1 MKDMRMQA
9 RGLILYK
16 DFDSAIIGT
25 SMLENTSAKEANK
38 KLGGNWINLSLGGST
53 FALRAV
59 ILDYLFKH
67 KDIKNIIYS
76 LDIRALNELKPPK
89 TKTLF
94 HSTMIKLLIYLNY
107 ISQVVLLI
115 VLYFFQKKKNV

>member
-38 KLGGNWINLSLGGST
+38 KLGGNWINLSLG
-53 FALRAV
+53 
-59 ILDYLFKH
+59 
-67 KDIKNIIYS
+67 
-76 LDIRALNELKPPK
+76 
-89 TKTLF
+89 
-94 HSTMIKLLIYLNY
+94 
-107 ISQVVLLI
+107 
-115 VLYFFQKKKNV
+115 